1 MMMMMMMTA
10 SVFPTQCVSLLS
22 VNFVSV
28 IKRLVWSHEKRL
40 ARPTQ
45 IPEKIEKRTREEETS
60 TVNKYNIIPT
70 IPVWFHTRN
79 IYQRWFCWERKT
91 VRCTDLKRKSFRF
104 DDDDDGGNRSR
115 VMMIRLFI
123 YLFIISKKKKK
134 TKLRQLH
141 GIYEIVFFFIRRSR
155 TQQL

>member
-1 MMMMMMMTA
+1 VVVCVATRHFLNETCVMI
-10 SVFPTQCVSLLS
+10 SRELFGWWWWWWWWRRPFFPHSVSLFSLS
-22 VNFVSV
+22 IFSV
-28 IKRLVWSHEKRL
+28 IKKVVWSHEKRL

-91 VRCTDLKRKSFRF
+91 VRCADLKRKSFRF

-123 YLFIISKKKKK
+123 YL
-134 TKLRQLH
+134 
-141 GIYEIVFFFIRRSR
+141 
-155 TQQL
+155 